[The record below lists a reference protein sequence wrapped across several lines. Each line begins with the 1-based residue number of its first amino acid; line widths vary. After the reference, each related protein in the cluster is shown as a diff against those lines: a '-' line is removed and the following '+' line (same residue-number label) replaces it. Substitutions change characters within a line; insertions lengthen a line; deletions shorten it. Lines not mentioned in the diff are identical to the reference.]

1 MRNSSMEN
9 GFENAY
15 LNNENKQKLPG
26 LNPFQTTKSSK
37 SQNRYKSN
45 AFLQS
50 KTSSNMKARHA
61 Y

>member
-45 AFLQS
+45 AF
-50 KTSSNMKARHA
+50 
-61 Y
+61 